1 MCLEHTVLDG
11 TSIIAELDDCER
23 SRVLAFPPLRPL
35 YNVIL
40 QELYREMMPSS
51 SPLESKL
58 TVRLASAN
66 GNSARWSACG
76 GLTRTCTCQQACSP
90 PAFGPHHILAHV
102 LPMFSKSLSFPLI
115 SSRCPGPELTPFP
128 LPEKLAAPA
137 PPQDICMW
145 GPNSNLSLSLCKAF
159 FWIPYENDPSVRKTL
174 SYVCLYALHLPPCL
188 ARGRSLLNP
197 Q

>member
-23 SRVLAFPPLRPL
+23 SWVLVFPPLRPL

-40 QELYREMMPSS
+40 QELYGEMMPSS

-90 PAFGPHHILAHV
+90 AAFGPHHILAHMS
-102 LPMFSKSLSFPLI
+102 PMFSKYLSFPLV
-115 SSRCPGPELTPFP
+115 SSRFPGPEFTPFP
-128 LPEKLAAPA
+128 LLYHRISACGA
-137 PPQDICMW
+137 QTLT
-145 GPNSNLSLSLCKAF
+145 SLSLSIELFSGFPTRITPQWEKLCLVRVSMPCICLRARH
-159 FWIPYENDPSVRKTL
+159 WAGPS
-174 SYVCLYALHLPPCL
+174 
-188 ARGRSLLNP
+188 
-197 Q
+197 